1 MAFYKNFKNAC
12 SLRGRTIKE
21 VCEKIGL
28 GKRSSDNW
36 TDHVPA
42 VGTVLS
48 LAKELNTT
56 MEYLM
61 GETDD
66 IDAKISTQW
75 EGLTEDEAELLTAYR
90 KLNSEGKQR
99 ILGDSVSFTTDNRYK
114 KDRRNIETA

>member
-1 MAFYKNFKNAC
+1 MTFYKNFKNAC
-12 SLRGRTIKE
+12 SLRGRTIKD

-66 IDAKISTQW
+66 IDSLRAIV
-75 EGLTEDEAELLTAYR
+75 EAFPVLDGR
-90 KLNSEGKQR
+90 
-99 ILGDSVSFTTDNRYK
+99 
-114 KDRRNIETA
+114 